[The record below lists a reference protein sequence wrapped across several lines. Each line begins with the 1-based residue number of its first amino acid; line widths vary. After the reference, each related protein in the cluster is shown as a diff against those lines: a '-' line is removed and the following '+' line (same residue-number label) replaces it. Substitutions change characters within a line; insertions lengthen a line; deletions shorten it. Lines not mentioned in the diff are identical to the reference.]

1 MHSVSTLWNQEN
13 KKDHMQASGEE
24 SPFFLTYMKGEAS
37 NGTNSE
43 GGLNFFSVHMFLAVN
58 ITHLDFFDSHG

>member
-13 KKDHMQASGEE
+13 KKDRMQASGEE
-24 SPFFLTYMKGEAS
+24 SPFFLTCRKREAS

-43 GGLNFFSVHMFLAVN
+43 EDRHFFSVHMFLAVN
-58 ITHLDFFDSHG
+58 VIHLGFFDTHK